1 MPQTQPIIQQN
12 INALFTHFNE
22 IIGLYR
28 QLAKRLGVGYNTLA
42 VLYCIY
48 FHGQCTQKM
57 IGESWWLPKQT
68 VNNLT
73 QEMLGKGW
81 LEQVDD
87 TSQGR
92 GKLLR
97 FTAEGRAFAEPIVQA
112 VMRAEQAAFTTLGD
126 ESCQAMLG
134 FTARYAELFKHYSE
148 FHTDNE

>member
-1 MPQTQPIIQQN
+1 MQKIQHN
-12 INALFTHFNE
+12 INALFNHFNE

-48 FHGQCTQKM
+48 LNQQCTQKM
-57 IGESWWLPKQT
+57 ICESWWLPKQT

-81 LEQVDD
+81 LEQADD
-87 TSQGR
+87 ASPGR

-97 FTAEGRAFAEPIVQA
+97 FTAEGLAFAEPIVQA
-112 VMRAEQAAFTTLGD
+112 VMQAEQATFTALGD
-126 ESCQAMLG
+126 ERCEAIIG
-134 FTARYAELFKHYSE
+134 FTARYAELFKHYSDLN
-148 FHTDNE
+148 TDTE

>member
-1 MPQTQPIIQQN
+1 MQQIQHN
-12 INALFTHFNE
+12 INALFNHFNE

-87 TSQGR
+87 ASPRR

-97 FTAEGRAFAEPIVQA
+97 FTAEGLAFAEPIVQA
-112 VMRAEQAAFTTLGD
+112 VMQAERATFTALGD
-126 ESCQAMLG
+126 EHCEMMLG
-134 FTARYAELFKHYSE
+134 VTARYAELFKHYSNLN
-148 FHTDNE
+148 TDAE